1 MNKPIL
7 SIILTAAYEPK
18 TIGKAIRNLILTS
31 KAFLKNDFE
40 LITVIPDQDTVDA
53 ARNIVKNE
61 FRKVNWINIIDP
73 HKGKPNALNM
83 AFKIAKGQ
91 YLLLSDGDVHV
102 SKDCLPAMFDHF
114 KDKKVGAVT
123 GRPVSADPREKYW
136 GYLSHLLADGAHH
149 KRMVTMTKN
158 PQGHSLKFVS
168 QKPNFFVLSG
178 YLSLI
183 RNLKFNIPN
192 DCLVDDAYL
201 SYIIHNKG
209 YYLTYEPNA
218 KVYVKYPATLK
229 DWFDQKARSVGGYMQ
244 LWDYGVVSQNTKV
257 RNFYKELEYF
267 WFPLKYA
274 KNIKELIWSLT
285 LYFLRA
291 YLWLRILIEQK
302 ILKKDFY
309 KTWVRIESTK

>member
-1 MNKPIL
+1 MNKPTL

-18 TIGKAIRNLILTS
+18 TIGKAIRNLILTA
-31 KAFLKNDFE
+31 KGFLKNDFE
-40 LITVIPDQDTVDA
+40 IITVIPDQETYEA
-53 ARNIVKNE
+53 AKNIIKNE
-61 FRKVNWINIIDP
+61 FRNISWISIVDP
-73 HKGKPNALNM
+73 HKGKPTALNL
-83 AFKIAKGQ
+83 AFIKARGA

-102 SKDCLPAMFDHF
+102 SKDCLAPLFDHF

-123 GRPVSADPREKYW
+123 GRPISADNRETYW

-168 QKPNFFVLSG
+168 KTPKFFVLSG

-183 RNLKFNIPN
+183 RNLKFEIPA
-192 DCLVDDAYL
+192 DCLVDDAFL

-209 YYLTYEPNA
+209 YSLNYEPGA
-218 KVYVKYPATLK
+218 KVFVKYPTNIR

-244 LWDYGVVSQNTKV
+244 LWEYKVVKKDTKV

-267 WFPLKYA
+267 WFPLKYS
-274 KNIKELIWSLT
+274 KNIKEFIWSLS

-291 YLWLRILIEQK
+291 YLWLRIFIEQK